1 MKFAK
6 MGLMAA
12 MMLVG
17 TLTSVSAHAATF
29 LFTYSGAA
37 LGNGATAVGS
47 FDIDDSALQTINA
60 GGPSFGFPP
69 NLTMTIT
76 GANGGNGVFTSQN
89 FVTML
94 FQIPSP
100 LDLSKDLVGQQL
112 ADGTV
117 FGSTGGQFNF
127 FGISPH
133 APLGLSRFTLTA
145 NNGFGPKMALTSL
158 VAITPVPE
166 PATWAMLILGL
177 GVVGFALRRSRQ
189 AGRLAQA

>member
-12 MMLVG
+12 MMLIG

-29 LFTYSGAA
+29 LFTYSGASF
-37 LGNGATAVGS
+37 GNTASATGR
-47 FDIDDSALQTINA
+47 FDIDDSALQAINA

-76 GANGGNGVFTSQN
+76 GAGKGSGVFTSQN

-94 FQIPSP
+94 FQTPSP
-100 LDLSKDLVGQQL
+100 LDFSKDLVGQRL
-112 ADGTV
+112 ANNTV
-117 FGSTGGQFNF
+117 FGVNGGQFNF
-127 FGISPH
+127 FGLTPR
-133 APLGLSRFTLTA
+133 APLGLGRFTLGT
-145 NNGFGPKMALTSL
+145 NNGFGPRMALTSL

-177 GVVGFALRRSRQ
+177 GVVGFAMRRTRQ
-189 AGRLAQA
+189 AGRLAAA